1 MNTLTDRTR
10 AFLGIGWKFPLQV
23 TAGGSIALSSYE
35 QRVQESIYLILS
47 TAKGE
52 RVMLPDFGCGIHDL
66 VFAPNNPQT
75 LSAVVQEVRQALV
88 TYERRIDV
96 LEVATE
102 TTSRS
107 SITVN
112 MTTLSR
118 RHALASSATRRNGPT
133 STTTNPASRWSSS
146 WPG

>member
-1 MNTLTDRTR
+1 MNTLTARTR

-23 TAGGSIALSSYE
+23 TAGGSIALSGYE
-35 QRVQESIYLILS
+35 QRVQESIYLILT

-75 LSAVVQEVRQALV
+75 LSAVVQEVRLALV

-96 LEVATE
+96 LDVATE
-102 TTSRS
+102 TAPGQPNLLLIRVDYR
-107 SITVN
+107 IRAN
-112 MTTLSR
+112 N
-118 RHALASSATRRNGPT
+118 ALGNLVYPFYIKEGA
-133 STTTNPASRWSSS
+133 
-146 WPG
+146 

>member
-1 MNTLTDRTR
+1 MNTLTARTR

-23 TAGGSIALSSYE
+23 TAGGSIALSGYE
-35 QRVQESIYLILS
+35 QRVQESIYLILT

-96 LEVATE
+96 LDVATE
-102 TTSRS
+102 TAPGQPNLLLIRVDYR
-107 SITVN
+107 IRAN
-112 MTTLSR
+112 N
-118 RHALASSATRRNGPT
+118 ALGNLVYPFYIKEGA
-133 STTTNPASRWSSS
+133 
-146 WPG
+146 

>member
-35 QRVQESIYLILS
+35 QRVQESIYLILN

-52 RVMLPDFGCGIHDL
+52 RVMLPDFGCGVHDL

-75 LSAVVQEVRQALV
+75 LSAVVQEVRLALV
-88 TYERRIDV
+88 TYEHRIDV
-96 LEVATE
+96 LDVVTE
-102 TTSRS
+102 TAPGQPNLLLIRVDYR
-107 SITVN
+107 IRAN
-112 MTTLSR
+112 N
-118 RHALASSATRRNGPT
+118 ALGNLVYPFYIKEGA
-133 STTTNPASRWSSS
+133 
-146 WPG
+146 

>member
-35 QRVQESIYLILS
+35 QRVQESIYLILT

-96 LEVATE
+96 LDVATE
-102 TTSRS
+102 TAPGQPNLLLIRVDYR
-107 SITVN
+107 IRAN
-112 MTTLSR
+112 N
-118 RHALASSATRRNGPT
+118 ALGNLVYPFYIKEGA
-133 STTTNPASRWSSS
+133 
-146 WPG
+146 

>member
-1 MNTLTDRTR
+1 MNMLTDRTR

-35 QRVQESIYLILS
+35 QRVQESLYLILK

-75 LSAVVQEVRQALV
+75 LSAVVQEVRLALV

-96 LEVATE
+96 LDVATE
-102 TTSRS
+102 TAAGQPNLLLIR
-107 SITVN
+107 VDYRVRAN
-112 MTTLSR
+112 N
-118 RHALASSATRRNGPT
+118 ALGNLVYPFYIKEGS
-133 STTTNPASRWSSS
+133 
-146 WPG
+146 